1 MELLGREMGW
11 DGEKGGTW
19 VLDLNQVL
27 IQFPGSEDYGYSAKG
42 EYLYNVGFIHHG
54 VIIVGIMEYRE
65 LSSRVSC

>member
-1 MELLGREMGW
+1 M
-11 DGEKGGTW
+11 
-19 VLDLNQVL
+19 L